1 MILLQSLG
9 SGLAQLFFPI
19 AIVIVAYFFIL
30 RPEQKRRKRQTEFIT
45 NLKKGDNVVTAGG
58 MHGKIVLIEKNT
70 VTLEVDRGTKIKF
83 DRNSISSEMSS
94 SN

>member
-1 MILLQSLG
+1 MKLKTNEMINVI
-9 SGLAQLFFPI
+9 LASKSK
-19 AIVIVAYFFIL
+19 VRKNIL
-30 RPEQKRRKRQTEFIT
+30 EQNNI
-45 NLKKGDNVVTAGG
+45 KKGDNVVTAGG

>member
-19 AIVIVAYFFIL
+19 AIVVVAYFFIL

-58 MHGKIVLIEKNT
+58 MHGKIVLIEKHT